1 MRRLLGSLA
10 NRVLAPLGLHVVRK
24 RSDSADWTPLESA
37 LYGLLS
43 ARGELNVIQIGAN
56 DGFWNDPIHA
66 FLMREAQATNVLLV
80 EPQPEIAAILA
91 KTYVNHPSVAIFEG
105 AVSREPGDIVLHRI
119 RPELWEATV
128 MPYLKDAPAYRAPSG
143 FASSKREHVE
153 QHAQKLRWRSNGEPV
168 SLDEALE
175 LIHVPTRTLSGLSA
189 MYEHVFP
196 VDVLQV
202 DVEGL
207 DDQLVLSSL
216 ESEIFPRI
224 INFEAAH
231 LNRSQSLA
239 IRTKLKAVGYRL
251 LDTGS
256 DLLAVR
262 AVH

>member
-1 MRRLLGSLA
+1 MRGFLGALA
-10 NRVLAPLGLHVVRK
+10 NRALAPLGLHVVRK

-43 ARGELNVIQIGAN
+43 ARGELKVIQIGAN

-66 FLMREAQATNVLLV
+66 FLMREAQATDVLLV
-80 EPQPEIAAILA
+80 EPQPEIAAILT
-91 KTYVNHPSVAIFEG
+91 KTYVHHPSVAIFEG

-143 FASSKREHVE
+143 FASSNREHVE
-153 QHAQKLRWRSNGEPV
+153 RHAHKLRWRSNGKPV
-168 SLDEALE
+168 SLEEALE
-175 LIHVPTRTLSGLSA
+175 MIHVPTRTLSGLSA

-196 VDVLQV
+196 VDVLQI

-207 DDQLVLSSL
+207 DYELVLSSL
-216 ESEIFPRI
+216 ESNIFPRI
-224 INFEAAH
+224 LNFEARH
-231 LNRSQSLA
+231 MSRSQSSA
-239 IRTKLKAVGYRL
+239 ITTKLKAAGYRVL
-251 LDTGS
+251 VTGG